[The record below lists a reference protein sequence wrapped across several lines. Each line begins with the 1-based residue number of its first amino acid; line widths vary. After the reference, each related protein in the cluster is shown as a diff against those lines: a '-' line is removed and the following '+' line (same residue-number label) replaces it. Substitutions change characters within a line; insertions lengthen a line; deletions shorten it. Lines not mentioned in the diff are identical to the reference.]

1 MRRIAFTVIVVA
13 SLAAP
18 AAAQDAP
25 LRESATRIAAAMESQ
40 PQTVGRGG
48 TSAGKMATALGLV
61 GGGLAMV
68 FLGKPDLAPSQFTP
82 SVVPGRIDLSAYLGP
97 GTYPGHSYTLTH
109 RRGDD
114 YSTHVVARCRGRTSG
129 VICPADVGGVNEW
142 LRETYRGGY
151 TDGHDDG
158 VHAGMV
164 AGHEQGWTEGQ
175 TSVLQIMDEN
185 GFTVYEG
192 PFIPASY
199 VRERLEDR
207 QALRLGGAALLAAG
221 AIAALAWP
229 DSAPVESLDVAPLPG
244 GGWLGATVGF

>member
-25 LRESATRIAAAMESQ
+25 LRESAKRIAASMEFQ

-48 TSAGKMATALGLV
+48 TPAGKIATALGLV
-61 GGGLAMV
+61 GGGIAMV
-68 FLGKPDLAPSQFTP
+68 FLGKPDLTPSQFTP

-114 YSTHVVARCRGRTSG
+114 YNTHVVARCRGRTSG

-142 LRETYRGGY
+142 LRETYEGGY

-158 VHAGMV
+158 IHAGMV
-164 AGHEQGWTEGQ
+164 AGHEHGWNAGQ
-175 TSVLQIMDEN
+175 TSVLQIVDEN

-199 VRERLEDR
+199 VREQLEDR
-207 QALRLGGAALLAAG
+207 QAMRLGGAALLAAG

-244 GGWLGATVGF
+244 GGWLAATVGF